1 MSIAFRRAAAADL
14 PAIVS
19 LLAEDMLGRSRETA
33 GGTLDPRYE
42 AAFKAVDSDPRQMLV
57 VADLD
62 GAVVGTMQITL
73 LPGIGRMG
81 ALRGQIESVHIAEHL
96 RGSGHGAAM
105 IRWAIE
111 RCREQGCTLVQLTS
125 DNRRKDAHR
134 FYERLGFEASH
145 TGFKMTI

>member
-1 MSIAFRRAAAADL
+1 MSLTFRRATAADL

-19 LLAEDMLGRSRETA
+19 LLAEDMLGHSRETA
-33 GGTLDPRYE
+33 GDTLDPRYV
-42 AAFKAVDSDPRQMLV
+42 AAFQAVDSDPRQMLV
-57 VADLD
+57 VAKLE
-62 GAVVGTMQITL
+62 GAVVGTMQLTF

-96 RGSGHGAAM
+96 RGGGHGAAM

-111 RCREQGCTLVQLTS
+111 RCREHGCTLIQLTS

>member
-1 MSIAFRRAAAADL
+1 MSLTFRRATAADL

-19 LLAEDMLGRSRETA
+19 LLAEDMLGRSREAA

-42 AAFKAVDSDPRQMLV
+42 AAFQAVDSDPRQMLV

-62 GAVVGTMQITL
+62 GGVVGTMQITI

-96 RGSGHGAAM
+96 RGGGHGAAM

-111 RCREQGCTLVQLTS
+111 RCRELTS

>member
-1 MSIAFRRAAAADL
+1 MSLSFRRATAADL
-14 PAIVS
+14 PAIVT
-19 LLAEDMLGRSRETA
+19 LLAEDMLGRTREAA
-33 GGTLDPRYE
+33 GDRLDPRYL
-42 AAFKAVDSDPRQMLV
+42 AAFEAIDADPRQLLV
-57 VADLD
+57 VAELD
-62 GAVVGTMQITL
+62 GSVVGTMQITY

-105 IRWAIE
+105 IHWAID
-111 RCREQGCTLVQLTS
+111 RCREKGCALVQLTS

-145 TGFKMTI
+145 TGFKMTL

>member
-1 MSIAFRRAAAADL
+1 MSIAFRRATAADL

-42 AAFKAVDSDPRQMLV
+42 AAFQAVDSDPRQMLV

-73 LPGIGRMG
+73 LPGIGRMLVDDVG
-81 ALRGQIESVHIAEHL
+81 ARDLPKV
-96 RGSGHGAAM
+96 
-105 IRWAIE
+105 
-111 RCREQGCTLVQLTS
+111 QGELLALTGFVLIVGFFV
-125 DNRRKDAHR
+125 DLLHR
-134 FYERLGFEASH
+134 ILDPRQREAS
-145 TGFKMTI
+145 